1 VNKLLQ
7 RPSTPWIISTVIA
20 AALLGGALLLPLW
33 KLELVA
39 PQYPTGLV
47 MRAYGYKFVDD
58 PATYYDDVREINELN
73 HYIGMAPIKEVN
85 EMKIFIPGVA
95 ALILSTVVAGFIAW
109 KGRLARGLIV
119 AGYWFMPLFFVV
131 DLQYWL
137 YHFGHT
143 MDPEAALNTGDFTPK
158 VWGTTKVWNFHSET
172 RFEMG
177 FYLMVL
183 AALVMTF
190 GPPLIER
197 MPRLYARFTGQRTPA
212 ERESKYPRGIHAAV
226 MLVAMLAIGA
236 AAFASQAQPAR
247 AQDEGALTL
256 QQRIDNA
263 APDDILVVEGGAYHE
278 RIRVDK
284 AISLVGRGWPII
296 DGDGQGD
303 VVTITADDAVISGF
317 EIRGSGRAVSQ
328 EPAAIKLLDV
338 AGTKITG
345 NRLRASHFGV
355 HATGV
360 ESATISDN
368 DIRVGEGLPQERRGH
383 AIYLW
388 EAGDTTVLR
397 NTIREA
403 ADGIHLEF
411 AHDNLIVENSVTDS
425 RYALHLMYA
434 NKNTIV
440 GNVLRDNLSG
450 AVLMFSHDLIVKQN
464 EFSSNR
470 RGATGAGMLLKDNDN
485 IFVEANRFERNKYGM
500 LIEGAPQSL
509 GATAILRKNVVALND
524 TGIGITSNSP
534 ITFVENA
541 MIDNLVQ
548 VKATSGAGRALG
560 DHGGGVATG
569 GTSGEDSTTAPR
581 GAVWASNGRGN
592 YWSDYRGF
600 DENGDGVGDQ
610 PYQPRPAFAGRLDD
624 NETLQFF
631 QFTPAQQAL
640 DLAADMFP
648 VYRYDAVIE
657 DGAPLMRPPAG
668 AGLESSDGMNVRLL
682 GASFALFAIS
692 GASAVAIYSE
702 QRRRP
707 WRRAAASVAGLRH
720 AAGR

>member
-1 VNKLLQ
+1 MTKLLQ
-7 RPSTPWIISTVIA
+7 RPSPPWIISAVIA

-47 MRAYGYKFVDD
+47 MHAYGYKFADD
-58 PATYYDDVREINELN
+58 PGTYYDDMREINGLN
-73 HYIGMAPIKEVN
+73 HYIGMKPIEEVT
-85 EMKIFIPGVA
+85 EMKLFIPGVA
-95 ALILSTVVAGFIAW
+95 ALIIATVLAGFIGW
-109 KGRLARGLIV
+109 KGRLARGLII
-119 AGYWFMPLFFVV
+119 AGYWFMPLFFVA

-143 MDPEAALNTGDFTPK
+143 MDPEAALNMGDFTPK

-177 FYLMVL
+177 FYFMIL

-190 GPPLIER
+190 GPPIIQRL
-197 MPRLYARFTGQRTPA
+197 PKLYARFTGQRRPV
-212 ERESKYPRGIHAAV
+212 ERESKYPRGVHAAV
-226 MLVAMLAIGA
+226 VLVAMLAIGA

-247 AQDEGALTL
+247 AQDEGAPTL

-263 APDDILVVEGGAYHE
+263 APDDIIVVEGGAYHE

-284 AISLVGRGWPII
+284 PISLIGRGWPII

-317 EIRGSGRAVSQ
+317 ELRGSGRAVSQ
-328 EPAAIKLLDV
+328 EPAAVKILD
-338 AGTKITG
+338 ADRTKITG
-345 NRLRASHFGV
+345 NRIRASHFGI
-355 HATGV
+355 HATGAT
-360 ESATISDN
+360 SATISDN
-368 DIRVGEGLPQERRGH
+368 DIRAGAGVPQERRGH

-388 EAGDTTVLR
+388 EVGDTTVLR
-397 NTIREA
+397 NTVREA

-411 AHDNLIVENSVTDS
+411 AHDNLVVENRVTDS
-425 RYALHLMYA
+425 RYAIHLMYA

-464 EFSSNR
+464 DFSANR
-470 RGATGAGMLLKDNDN
+470 AGATGAGMLLKDNDN

-500 LIEGAPQSL
+500 LIEGAPQSV

-524 TGIGITSNSP
+524 TGVGITSNSP

-541 MIDNLVQ
+541 MIDNIVQ

-560 DHGGGVATG
+560 DHGGGVAIG
-569 GTSGEDSTTAPR
+569 STADDKPGAAPR

-600 DENGDGVGDQ
+600 DEDGDGVGDQ

-668 AGLESSDGMNVRLL
+668 AGLQSSEGMNARLL
-682 GASFALFAIS
+682 AASIALLA
-692 GASAVAIYSE
+692 GASAGVLAIYKE
-702 QRRRP
+702 KRRRP
-707 WRRAAASVAGLRH
+707 WRRGAATL
-720 AAGR
+720 AAITHSGR